1 MTYARSRKPTAYKQ
15 PSASEVNL
23 LRTYNECRVLELL
36 SHDNIV
42 GLIDWVETKRH
53 VYIITELAEDG
64 MCLPPLSP
72 FIWRKSPV
80 DRAILHRGHEPR

>member
-1 MTYARSRKPTAYKQ
+1 M
-15 PSASEVNL
+15 NL